1 MADEPDPRAPC
12 TLCGCSCASKRV
24 TEVET
29 SKRAASLLDSDKADD
44 RESLATERARRKLNE
59 LHPEA
64 IDFLQPEFSV
74 QRNGEQR
81 FTVSGSFQCKGCRM
95 TARSAPRHQDD
106 RHKSVKV
113 NTSKSRTLDE
123 ASEECASKLFQ
134 LHRECLPAI
143 HFIQSADHQ
152 QSLKLDEAKDE
163 ALRRQQEL
171 ENEARTLQAGC
182 SVRLDI
188 DNKRGFEGP
197 DLERHPSNRFAAPRG
212 PMKRR
217 KRATRWSTTAL
228 RRTVPTCTA
237 AGWYCLLRTSKRR

>member
-81 FTVSGSFQCKGCRM
+81 FTVSGSF
-95 TARSAPRHQDD
+95 
-106 RHKSVKV
+106 
-113 NTSKSRTLDE
+113 
-123 ASEECASKLFQ
+123 
-134 LHRECLPAI
+134 
-143 HFIQSADHQ
+143 
-152 QSLKLDEAKDE
+152 
-163 ALRRQQEL
+163 
-171 ENEARTLQAGC
+171 
-182 SVRLDI
+182 
-188 DNKRGFEGP
+188 
-197 DLERHPSNRFAAPRG
+197 
-212 PMKRR
+212 
-217 KRATRWSTTAL
+217 
-228 RRTVPTCTA
+228 
-237 AGWYCLLRTSKRR
+237 